1 MTERIIDEEL
11 KLIPYYRNDE
21 ASLPWYQDLD
31 VCKQVDNRDEPY
43 DLDLLHAMYDYL
55 SSHGDCYYIE
65 YKGTLVGDVS
75 LRDNAEVAIVVCKEY
90 QNQHIGRRCVEDMLK
105 LAKEKGMDTVKAN
118 IYEEYDV
125 IKEHTTKGHEVLKDI
140 SAVPELAVGA
150 LSHHERHDGKGYP
163 NGLSGNDIPEVARI
177 IAVADSFDAMYSDRQ
192 YRKQMDF
199 EKVLSII
206 REVSGT
212 QLNPEVVDAFF
223 RLVDKGEIRAVEARE
238 TAGNESLPD

>member
-43 DLDLLHAMYDYL
+43 DLEVDNIDHAYDIETLHAMYDYL

-90 QNQHIGRRCVEDMLK
+90 QNQHIGRRCVEDL
-105 LAKEKGMDTVKAN
+105 L
-118 IYEEYDV
+118 
-125 IKEHTTKGHEVLKDI
+125 I
-140 SAVPELAVGA
+140 SIFL
-150 LSHHERHDGKGYP
+150 
-163 NGLSGNDIPEVARI
+163 
-177 IAVADSFDAMYSDRQ
+177 
-192 YRKQMDF
+192 
-199 EKVLSII
+199 
-206 REVSGT
+206 T
-212 QLNPEVVDAFF
+212 AF
-223 RLVDKGEIRAVEARE
+223 LI
-238 TAGNESLPD
+238 S